1 MGWHGASGLHDMNVL
16 QKAKIPIS
24 EMGYT
29 YFLYA
34 PDPRNNKGRQ
44 LDLRQL
50 KYFVQIIDSGSL
62 AKASRQL
69 FIAQPALSQQ
79 IARLEAEVGKPLLI
93 RTSKGVTPTEN
104 GTALHH
110 HARFMLRQ
118 LDQAISIARQ
128 EPGTV
133 HGMVS
138 VGLAATT
145 VCAVGV
151 PFVRKIREKY
161 PGIVLNV
168 VEGMSGHLAQ
178 MMQLGQLDLAILFSR
193 DAVPDLPTEPLVEEE
208 LFVMLPSDSELVAP
222 RRIKLSVAET
232 AQLPLILPT
241 GIHGLRR
248 RIAAEFEQR
257 NLATRVVAEI
267 DSLSLLMACVREGMG
282 ATIKPMSAA
291 LLEGKKR
298 QGWRTLAFSDAN
310 MKRQNYLY
318 SVVPERLSPAAA
330 AVRVELKETVK
341 QLVLTG
347 AWQGVNLLY

>member
-1 MGWHGASGLHDMNVL
+1 M
-16 QKAKIPIS
+16 
-24 EMGYT
+24 
-29 YFLYA
+29 
-34 PDPRNNKGRQ
+34 
-44 LDLRQL
+44 DLRQL
-50 KYFVQIIDSGSL
+50 RYFVQIVESGSL

-69 FIAQPALSQQ
+69 FIAQPALSQH
-79 IARLEAEVGKPLLI
+79 IAKLEAEVGKPLLI
-93 RTSKGVTPTEN
+93 RTAKGVTPTEN

-118 LDQAISIARQ
+118 LDQALSIARQ

-151 PFVRKIREKY
+151 PFMRRIREKF

-178 MMQLGQLDLAILFSR
+178 MMRMGQLDLAILFSR
-193 DAVPDLPTEPLVEEE
+193 DAVPDLPAEPLVEEE
-208 LFVMLPSDSELVAP
+208 LFVMLPEDSDLVPP
-222 RRIKLSVAET
+222 RRVKLSCTDT
-232 AQLPLILPT
+232 ADLPLILPT

-257 NLATRVVAEI
+257 NLALHVVAEI
-267 DSLSLLMACVREGMG
+267 DSLSLLMTCVRDGMG

-291 LLEGKKR
+291 LLEGR
-298 QGWRTLAFSDAN
+298 MREGWRTLAFSDAE
-310 MKRQNYLY
+310 MKRPNFLY
-318 SVVPERLSPAAA
+318 SVDPERLTPAAA
-330 AVRVELKETVK
+330 AVRSELRETDK
-341 QLVLTG
+341 QLVNSGT
-347 AWQGVNLLY
+347 WKGVNLL

>member
-1 MGWHGASGLHDMNVL
+1 M
-16 QKAKIPIS
+16 
-24 EMGYT
+24 
-29 YFLYA
+29 
-34 PDPRNNKGRQ
+34 
-44 LDLRQL
+44 DLRQL
-50 KYFVQIIDSGSL
+50 RYFVQIVESGSL

-69 FIAQPALSQQ
+69 FIAQPALSQH
-79 IARLEAEVGKPLLI
+79 IAKLEAEVGKPLLI
-93 RTSKGVTPTEN
+93 RTAKGVTPTEN

-118 LDQAISIARQ
+118 LDQALSIARQ

-151 PFVRKIREKY
+151 PFMRRIREKF

-178 MMQLGQLDLAILFSR
+178 MMRMGQLDLAILFSR
-193 DAVPDLPTEPLVEEE
+193 DAVPDLPAEPLVEEE
-208 LFVMLPSDSELVAP
+208 LFVMLPEDSDLVPP
-222 RRIKLSVAET
+222 RRIKLSCTDT
-232 AQLPLILPT
+232 ADLPLILPT

-257 NLATRVVAEI
+257 NLALHVVAEI
-267 DSLSLLMACVREGMG
+267 DSLSLLMTCVRDGMG

-291 LLEGKKR
+291 LLEGR
-298 QGWRTLAFSDAN
+298 MREGWRTLAFSDAE
-310 MKRQNYLY
+310 MKRPNFLY
-318 SVVPERLSPAAA
+318 SVDPERLTPAAA
-330 AVRVELKETVK
+330 AVRGELRETVK
-341 QLVLTG
+341 QLVNSGT
-347 AWQGVNLLY
+347 WKGVNLL